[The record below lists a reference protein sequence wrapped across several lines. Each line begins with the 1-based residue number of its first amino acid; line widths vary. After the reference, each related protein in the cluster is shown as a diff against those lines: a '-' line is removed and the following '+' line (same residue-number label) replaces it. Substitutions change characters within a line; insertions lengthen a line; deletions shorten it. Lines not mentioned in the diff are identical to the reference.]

1 MNDSTVQLFWLEQAG
16 PERDAAG
23 EPVTRLVAGP
33 EETEALKKK
42 GSEIATSLGNADA
55 SWSGNSMQVS
65 DDIAL
70 RITTAPR
77 AVSA

>member
-1 MNDSTVQLFWLEQAG
+1 MTDSTVQLFWLEQTG

-23 EPVTRLVAGP
+23 EPAKKMVAGP
-33 EETEALKKK
+33 EETETLKRK
-42 GSEIATSLGNADA
+42 GLEIAASLGNASA
-55 SWSGNSMQVS
+55 AWSGNALKVS
-65 DDIAL
+65 DDVAL

>member
-1 MNDSTVQLFWLEQAG
+1 MTDSTVQLFWLEQAG

-23 EPVTRLVAGP
+23 ESVTKFVAGP
-33 EETEALKKK
+33 EETETLKKK
-42 GSEIATSLGNADA
+42 GREIAASLGNADA
-55 SWSGNSMQVS
+55 AWSGNSMNVS
-65 DDIAL
+65 DDVVL